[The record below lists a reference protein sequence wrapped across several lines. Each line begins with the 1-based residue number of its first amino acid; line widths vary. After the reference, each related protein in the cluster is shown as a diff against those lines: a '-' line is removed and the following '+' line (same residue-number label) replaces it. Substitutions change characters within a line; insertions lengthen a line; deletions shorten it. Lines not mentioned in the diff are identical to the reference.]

1 MPSYC
6 YECRDCKAEFSL
18 IISEHQ
24 EFDAADVF
32 CVACE
37 KEDVILL
44 AFSMSEDLALVSL
57 SARITDLELRMK
69 ELEGRPLEL
78 DS

>member
-6 YECRDCKAEFSL
+6 YECRKCKAEFSL
-18 IISEHQ
+18 IVSEHQ
-24 EFDAADVF
+24 DFDSDEVF

-37 KEDVILL
+37 KDDVVLL
-44 AFSMSEDLALVSL
+44 AFSMTEDLALVSL
-57 SARITDLELRMK
+57 SARITDLELRIR
-69 ELEGRPLEL
+69 ELEGKGFEL